1 MQVKNILKTRQ
12 ITSPYFTPASHRS
25 PSKSDM
31 NHPVS
36 PLRRTDD
43 IPRMLSS
50 YRYQRPSSG
59 SMSLAPSPSGKVTPQ
74 SFVISDQDSDGTD
87 DSDDDDDDDLDNY
100 VGHTTHQ
107 NSILNSSSL
116 EDKIAMLRERFPSM
130 ARSILLKALEDNN
143 GQFTAASMQLLDT
156 SKSTRPSSS
165 AQLSSAKR
173 MRTNGGRQR
182 RSRITSSSDSDSEED
197 QRPKTLHWKDRQEL
211 LEAVQTVNFYNTA
224 RCQDIMD
231 VTGCKSTSA
240 EKLITLRPFET
251 LQDLHDKLKMERG
264 LSVQYIKAY
273 MELMEGYSA
282 VDQIIQNIEHTGTQL
297 QNILDV
303 WQQFTSATTPAPLD
317 GDDDDTGM
325 HLVEMDNMKADG
337 DNDGGGAIKGLD
349 TSSHAY
355 KDAMDG
361 FLTLQPAIVNPAFN
375 LKAYQTIGVN
385 WMLLLYRKG
394 ISGILADEMGLGK
407 TAQVISFLGRLY
419 ELGETGPHLVI
430 VPASTMDNW
439 LREFKRFCPTL
450 NVRCYYGTQ
459 SERMELQDEINDD
472 LGNINVVVT
481 TYSMASGSVDDRS
494 FLRRL
499 RCKSMILDEGHMIK
513 NYASSRY
520 GHLMRLNAPFRLLLT
535 GTPLQNN
542 LQELVSLLIFIMPNV
557 FSGNEEDIRKIFK
570 LKTQCS
576 SGGDDQQTT
585 TTTTESSTAKAAQM
599 LSRQR
604 IERAKKMM
612 TPFVLRRRK
621 AHVLAHL
628 PQKIHHVQYC
638 TMTPNQHALYSKL
651 VMDSRQRFKEETPLD
666 SSNTKKKVEKFS
678 NLVMHLRKAADHP
691 LLFRRIYD
699 DDTIKQ
705 MAKEIMKEERYLD
718 ANEQYIYEDMEVM
731 SDFELNVL
739 CRDFETLRHRMLK
752 NEEWM
757 DAGKIQYLQQLLPRM
772 KENGSKVLLF
782 SQFTSMLDIMELVM
796 GTLGLSFIRLDG
808 STKVGER
815 QSLIDEFNQ
824 NESLDVFLLSTKAGG
839 FGINLAS
846 AK

>member
-1 MQVKNILKTRQ
+1 
-12 ITSPYFTPASHRS
+12 
-25 PSKSDM
+25 
-31 NHPVS
+31 
-36 PLRRTDD
+36 
-43 IPRMLSS
+43 
-50 YRYQRPSSG
+50 
-59 SMSLAPSPSGKVTPQ
+59 
-74 SFVISDQDSDGTD
+74 
-87 DSDDDDDDDLDNY
+87 
-100 VGHTTHQ
+100 
-107 NSILNSSSL
+107 
-116 EDKIAMLRERFPSM
+116 
-130 ARSILLKALEDNN
+130 
-143 GQFTAASMQLLDT
+143 
-156 SKSTRPSSS
+156 
-165 AQLSSAKR
+165 
-173 MRTNGGRQR
+173 
-182 RSRITSSSDSDSEED
+182 
-197 QRPKTLHWKDRQEL
+197 
-211 LEAVQTVNFYNTA
+211 
-224 RCQDIMD
+224 
-231 VTGCKSTSA
+231 
-240 EKLITLRPFET
+240 
-251 LQDLHDKLKMERG
+251 MERG

-297 QNILDV
+297 QNILDI
-303 WQQFTSATTPAPLD
+303 WQQFRSATTTAPLD
-317 GDDDDTGM
+317 GNDDDDTGM

-337 DNDGGGAIKGLD
+337 DGDGCGAIKGLD

-375 LKAYQTIGVN
+375 LKTYQTIGVN

-459 SERMELQDEINDD
+459 SERVDLQDEISDD
-472 LGNINVVVT
+472 LKNINVVVT

-513 NYASSRY
+513 NYTSSRY
-520 GHLMRLNAPFRLLLT
+520 GHLMRLGAPFRLLLT

-542 LQELVSLLIFIMPNV
+542 LQELVSLLIFIMPKV

-570 LKTQCS
+570 LKAQRS
-576 SGGDDQQTT
+576 N
-585 TTTTESSTAKAAQM
+585 AQM

-628 PQKIHHVQYC
+628 PQKVHQVQYC
-638 TMTPNQHALYSKL
+638 KMTPNQHALYSKL
-651 VMDSRQRFKEETPLD
+651 VMDSQQRFREEAPLD
-666 SSNTKKKVEKFS
+666 ISNNNNDDDSNTKKKVEKIS
-678 NLVMHLRKAADHP
+678 NIVMHLRKAADHP

-718 ANEQYIYEDMEVM
+718 ADEQYIYEDMEVM
-731 SDFELNVL
+731 SDFELNIL
-739 CRDFETLRHRMLK
+739 CRDFQTLRHRMLK

-757 DAGKIQYLQQLLPRM
+757 DAGKIQYLQELLPRM

-815 QSLIDEFNQ
+815 QSFIDEFNQ
-824 NESLDVFLLSTKAGG
+824 NEALDVFLLSTKAGG

-846 AK
+846 ANVVVMYDMDFNPQNDKQAEDRAHRVGQTKDVTVYKLLSNHTIDQQILSMAEMRLRLDNSVSGIDGDHQQQDNDGMDQTKMKSLLKSVLLSS